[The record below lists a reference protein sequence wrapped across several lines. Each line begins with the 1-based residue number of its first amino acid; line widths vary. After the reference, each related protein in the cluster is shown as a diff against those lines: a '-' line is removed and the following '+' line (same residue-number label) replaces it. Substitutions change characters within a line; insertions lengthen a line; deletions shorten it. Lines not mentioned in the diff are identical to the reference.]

1 MTRYLFRLMGP
12 PCLCGIDAAGTVTPI
27 RLSRSNLALLALVTM
42 NGRGAMLSR
51 ERAADT
57 LWPDAARDKATSRL
71 SSTLLRL
78 RRALGSGAGAIAT
91 DEGRIGL
98 AATGT
103 LDVDVLDLAACTARL
118 RQSELPEWR
127 KPDVAALEAAINLRR
142 GGFLEGL
149 DGDWVLAARQRCA
162 DIYEAGLEALIR
174 YHRHCGHTSRSIDAA
189 RTLVRQDPYREDIQA
204 VLVELYARKGQ
215 RRRALAQYTACR
227 DLLKEDLGVEPGP
240 EMAASLRTALR
251 PRAAS
256 ATDPALLAAMR
267 SIDSS
272 IEKLARQVGEIHAL
286 LNGSG
291 GGGSK

>member
-12 PCLCGIDAAGTVTPI
+12 PCLCGIGAAGEVTPI

-57 LWPDAARDKATSRL
+57 LWPDAARGKAASRL

-78 RRALGSGAGAIAT
+78 RRALGGGALAIET
-91 DEGRIGL
+91 DEGGLGL
-98 AATGT
+98 AASGP
-103 LDVDVLDLAACTARL
+103 LDVDILDLAACTTRL

-162 DIYEAGLEALIR
+162 EIYEAGLEALIR
-174 YHRHCGHTSRSIDAA
+174 YHRHCGHMGRSIDAA

-204 VLVELYARKGQ
+204 VLVELYARQGQ
-215 RRRALAQYTACR
+215 RRRALAQYSVCR

-240 EMAASLRTALR
+240 ELAASLRTALR
-251 PRAAS
+251 PRAAP
-256 ATDPALLAAMR
+256 AIDPELLAAMR

-286 LNGSG
+286 LYGAG
-291 GGGSK
+291 GRSK